1 MSLQKKIVVLFL
13 TLGVVFSL
21 GSYAGLRA
29 LVFPT
34 FEDFE
39 QQSAVEN
46 LSRVRRA
53 LNAELIALDVVNR
66 EYSEWDHAYE
76 FALGQRDGYVAENLD
91 IAYWTNIDINAM
103 MYFDL
108 EGNLLWGTIV
118 DMSIE
123 NELPIDD
130 ELLQPITG
138 DHPLMQHHDEPGVTL
153 GIVQAKTAPLLV
165 SSHPILTSTAAGPP
179 AGTLVIGKFLDP
191 TLVVDLGIRAGVAA
205 ALRSYGDG
213 AAEREEPW
221 SRGGGEI
228 TGRQIIEDVFGTPA
242 YVLEVTTPK
251 VITGIGRNTIDTALA
266 FFLVATGLFLLGA
279 WLFTRSLIAAP
290 ITSLTRHIENMRKSG
305 DLECSLQSD
314 RSDEIGILQQEFGSL
329 ASSLHAAQGDL
340 ESARDQALAISNA
353 KSDFLAKMSHEIRT
367 PMNGVIG
374 MIELL
379 GNTPLDKAQKRYMH
393 SISHSADS
401 LLEIINDILDFS
413 KMEAGKLILEPRA
426 FNLSSFIADITDSLS
441 GLADRKG
448 LRLNNIV
455 PDGPPMKVEGDPVR
469 LRQVLTNLL
478 GNAIKFTE
486 EGRILLKVSATPDLG
501 DFDYVTFEII
511 DTGIGISPRKQ
522 QHIFESFAQ
531 EDGSTTRRYGGT
543 GLGLSI
549 SKQLVE
555 MMGGTI
561 QLRSEPGS
569 GSHFSFT
576 LRLPVDRSG
585 DMSDIERT
593 FTHVYGELHS
603 NAPAFKPLLGK
614 VLVAEDNAVNQAVA
628 VGMLAAMGVE
638 SVIAGNGK
646 EAVDLYNSQ
655 SFDAILM
662 DCQMPVLDGF
672 QAAEEIRKIE
682 SRAKGDPI
690 RIIAV
695 TANALAGDMERC
707 IAAGMDDYL
716 RKPYKGEQLNAALIK
731 VLQPGEPP
739 QEFKKETE
747 SPVKLPGYSNNNV
760 STTIDDSALD
770 SLSALPHA
778 DDQDLV
784 SQVVQ
789 TYMNSSMDLMT
800 RLGEAIDRADAEC
813 IRSAAH
819 SLKSSSANVGA
830 TALAELCASMEIAT
844 RRSDRATAAT
854 LQRQLQEEYPR
865 VIEALKNRVSA
876 AA

>member
-1 MSLQKKIVVLFL
+1 MSLQKKIVALFL
-13 TLGVVFSL
+13 TLGVVFSV
-21 GSYAGLRA
+21 GSYAGLTA

-53 LNAELIALDVVNR
+53 LNAELLALDVINR

-76 FALGQRDGYVAENLD
+76 FALGQRDNYVDENLD

-108 EGNLLWGTIV
+108 DGNLLWGAIV

-130 ELLQPITG
+130 ELLQPLTS

-165 SSHPILTSTAAGPP
+165 SSHPILKSTAAGPP
-179 AGTLVIGKFLDP
+179 AGTLIIGKFLDP
-191 TLVVDLGIRAGVAA
+191 TLVVDLGVRAGVVA
-205 ALRSYGDG
+205 ALFPLGDES
-213 AAEREEPW
+213 AQRVDVW
-221 SRGGGEI
+221 SHTDGEI
-228 TGRQIIEDVFGTPA
+228 TGRQVIDDAFGTPA
-242 YVLEVTTPK
+242 YLLEVTTPK

-279 WLFTRSLIAAP
+279 WLFTRSLITAP
-290 ITSLTRHIENMRKSG
+290 ISSLTRHIENIRKTG
-305 DLECSLQSD
+305 DLERSLQSD
-314 RSDEIGILQQEFGSL
+314 RSDEIGVLQQEFGSL

-379 GNTPLDKAQKRYMH
+379 GGTPLDKAQKRYIH

-401 LLEIINDILDFS
+401 LLEIISDILDFS
-413 KMEAGKLILEPRA
+413 KMEAGKLTLERRD

-441 GLADRKG
+441 GLADGKG

-486 EGRILLKVSATPDLG
+486 KGSILLKVSAIPDLG

-522 QHIFESFAQ
+522 QHIFQSFAQ

-555 MMGGTI
+555 MMGGSI
-561 QLRSEPGS
+561 QLHSEPGG

-576 LRLPVDRSG
+576 LRLAVDRTG
-585 DMSDIERT
+585 DMSDIENT
-593 FTHVYGELHS
+593 FTHVYGELHGS
-603 NAPAFKPLLGK
+603 VPTMQPLQGK

-628 VGMLAAMGVE
+628 VGMLTSMGVE
-638 SVIAGNGK
+638 SVVAGNGR

-662 DCQMPVLDGF
+662 DCQMPLLDGF

-682 SRAKGDPI
+682 SRAKVGPI

-695 TANALAGDMERC
+695 TANALAGDMEKC

-716 RKPYKGEQLNAALIK
+716 RKPYKGEQLNAALAK
-731 VLQPGEPP
+731 VLQPGELP
-739 QEFKKETE
+739 QDLKGEPV
-747 SPVKLPGYSNNNV
+747 SPVRLPGYSDNKL
-760 STTIDDSALD
+760 SEAIDDSALD
-770 SLSALPHA
+770 SLTALPHA
-778 DDQDLV
+778 DNQDLV
-784 SQVVQ
+784 NQVVQ
-789 TYMNSSMDLMT
+789 TYINSSMDLMT

-830 TALAELCASMEIAT
+830 TALAELCASMENAT

-865 VIEALKNRVSA
+865 VIEALKKRVSA

>member
-1 MSLQKKIVVLFL
+1 MSLQKKIVALFL

-21 GSYAGLRA
+21 GSYAGLTA

-34 FEDFE
+34 FADFE

-53 LNAELIALDVVNR
+53 LNAELQALDVINR
-66 EYSEWDHAYE
+66 EYSEWDHTYQ
-76 FALGQRDGYVAENLD
+76 FALGQRDSYVAENLD
-91 IAYWTNIDINAM
+91 IAYWNNIDIHAM
-103 MYFDL
+103 LYFDL
-108 EGNLLWGTIV
+108 DGNLLWGAIV

-130 ELLQPITG
+130 ELLQPLNS

-165 SSHPILTSTAAGPP
+165 SSHPILKSTAAGPP

-191 TLVVDLGIRAGVAA
+191 TLVADLGIRTGVAA
-205 ALRSYGDG
+205 ALRPLGDEATAG
-213 AAEREEPW
+213 VEPW
-221 SRGGGEI
+221 SRGDGEI
-228 TGRQIIEDVFGTPA
+228 TGRQVIDDVFGTPA
-242 YVLEVTTPK
+242 YVLEVTTPQT
-251 VITGIGRNTIDTALA
+251 ISAIGRNTIDTALA
-266 FFLVATGLFLLGA
+266 FFLVTTGLFLLGA
-279 WLFTRSLIAAP
+279 WLFTRSLITAP
-290 ITSLTRHIENMRKSG
+290 IASLTRHIKQMRKTG
-305 DLECSLQSD
+305 DLEHSLQSD
-314 RSDEIGILQQEFGSL
+314 RNDEIGILQQEFGSL
-329 ASSLHAAQGDL
+329 ASNLHAAQRDL

-367 PMNGVIG
+367 PMNGVLG

-379 GNTPLDKAQKRYMH
+379 GSTPLDKAQKRYMH
-393 SISHSADS
+393 SVSHSADS
-401 LLEIINDILDFS
+401 LLEIISDILDFS
-413 KMEAGKLILEPRA
+413 KIEAGKLVLEPRA
-426 FNLSSFIADITDSLS
+426 FNLNSFITDVTDSLS
-441 GLADRKG
+441 GLADRKD

-455 PDGPPMKVEGDPVR
+455 PEGPPMKVEGDPVR

-486 EGRILLKVSATPDLG
+486 EGSVLLRVSATPDLG
-501 DFDYVTFEII
+501 DFDYVTFEVI

-555 MMGGTI
+555 MMGGSI
-561 QLRSEPGS
+561 RLHSEPGS

-576 LRLPVDRSG
+576 LRLAVDRSG

-593 FTHVYGELHS
+593 FTHVYGELDGNVAS
-603 NAPAFKPLLGK
+603 LKPLQGK

-628 VGMLAAMGVE
+628 VGMLTSMGVE
-638 SVIAGNGK
+638 SVIAGNGR

-655 SFDAILM
+655 LFDAVLM
-662 DCQMPVLDGF
+662 DCQMPILDGF

-682 SRAKGDPI
+682 SQKNCEPI

-695 TANALAGDMERC
+695 TANALAGDMEKC

-716 RKPYKGEQLNAALIK
+716 RKPYKGEQLNAALMK
-731 VLQPGEPP
+731 VLQPGEAPKDSVI
-739 QEFKKETE
+739 EYE
-747 SPVKLPGYSNNNV
+747 SPVRLPAFSDNILADA
-760 STTIDDSALD
+760 IDGSALD
-770 SLSALPHA
+770 SLTALPHV
-778 DDQDLV
+778 DNQGLV
-784 SQVVQ
+784 NQVVQ
-789 TYMNSSMDLMT
+789 TYINSSMDLMT

-813 IRSAAH
+813 IRAAAH

-830 TALAELCASMEIAT
+830 TALAELCASMEMAT

-854 LQRQLQEEYPR
+854 LQRQLHEEYPR
-865 VIEALKNRVSA
+865 VIEALKERISA